1 MDHLTAACPGRS
13 GARQRDPGTDTE
25 GDHRPDYLLRWGRGD
40 AALRGARKRCVPFP
54 VLKVSCLQHATQQPE
69 EPVIADFL
77 RQDPAHYF
85 IIQRSEAV
93 GDVSFHEPGC
103 PRPVDCHLSMI
114 SVAAAAGSETVRAAG
129 KLRLGI
135 RLKEQADHFADQ
147 LVRPGRQAERPELPV
162 LLLDIDTPHRGTT
175 EPLTA

>member
-25 GDHRPDYLLRWGRGD
+25 GDHRPDYLLRWGRDD

-77 RQDPAHYF
+77 RQHPDHYF
-85 IIQRSEAV
+85 MIQRSAAV
-93 GDVSFHEPGC
+93 GDVSFNAPGF
-103 PRPVDCHLSMI
+103 PRPLHSHLSTT
-114 SVAAAAGSETVRAAG
+114 SVAAPACA
-129 KLRLGI
+129 
-135 RLKEQADHFADQ
+135 
-147 LVRPGRQAERPELPV
+147 
-162 LLLDIDTPHRGTT
+162 
-175 EPLTA
+175 